1 MAKLALALLFFC
13 LLESNLTFIIVFLHW
28 PHRARV
34 FRGVCGSVHK
44 PSCRC
49 FLFEFACSSQFSF
62 FHAAL
67 QKAINAIASSSSSV
81 SSSSLDNHGDAEISF
96 VQVNVE
102 LWVYRIQSWVCRSE
116 FGVNVVQGKL
126 N

>member
-1 MAKLALALLFFC
+1 MQLPIFFLPCGFAKK
-13 LLESNLTFIIVFLHW
+13 T
-28 PHRARV
+28 
-34 FRGVCGSVHK
+34 
-44 PSCRC
+44 
-49 FLFEFACSSQFSF
+49 
-62 FHAAL
+62 
-67 QKAINAIASSSSSV
+67 INTTASSSSSV
-81 SSSSLDNHGDAEISF
+81 SSSSSDNHGDAEISF